1 MVLPL
6 GSQQPCLSQGTDLH
20 EAIEICLYL
29 IVLGTLSEHEVCLE
43 GETSA
48 MPLTC
53 IGSGMSNEV
62 PVFPFCKNHEGLS
75 AL

>member
-6 GSQQPCLSQGTDLH
+6 GSQQPYLSQGTDLH

-29 IVLGTLSEHEVCLE
+29 IVLGTLSEHE